1 VGASGIVRVSVMEIN
16 GVNIR
21 FNPMKPN
28 EIFCTYDA
36 SIFKRLL
43 GNRDI
48 TETRKNK
55 VRTSL
60 NTNGQLP
67 MTIVV
72 NERMEI
78 IDGQARVEV
87 FGELGLPILYEIS
100 PGLTVEDCIALNR
113 YTSAWKPIDYVKSF
127 AEKGNKNYVRLL
139 DLINNHPVLTMTDVV
154 CAVTGICGI
163 GNARKLLLESGKLV
177 LSKSFALDVNEM
189 LAYMEQF
196 KLFIEGEIS
205 KKKIERKSFRV
216 GVLYQSI
223 AHAYRIESVN
233 NDRLFT
239 QFKKLYKEKWTGRE
253 NISGCLDDLTE
264 IYNYDLVKR
273 ERLNLKEEER
283 QMKDVRQEKW
293 AEGSW
298 RKHPETEV
306 A

>member
-1 VGASGIVRVSVMEIN
+1 MGAREDVRVSVMEIN
-16 GVNIR
+16 GINIR
-21 FNPMKPN
+21 FNPMKPS

-48 TETRKNK
+48 TETRKDK
-55 VRTSL
+55 IRTSL
-60 NTNGQLP
+60 NASGQLP
-67 MTIVV
+67 KIIVV

-87 FGELGLPILYEIS
+87 FGELGLPILYEIC

-127 AEKGNKNYVRLL
+127 AEKGNENYVRLL
-139 DLINNHPVLTMTDVV
+139 DLINNHPVLTMSDVV
-154 CAVTGICGI
+154 CAVTGIRGI
-163 GNARKLLLESGKLV
+163 GNARKQLIESEKLV
-177 LSKSFALDVNEM
+177 LSELFALDVNEM

-205 KKKIERKSFRV
+205 KKKIERKGFRV
-216 GVLYQSI
+216 GVLYQST
-223 AHAYRIESVN
+223 AHAYRIESVD
-233 NDRLFT
+233 NDRLLK
-239 QFKKLYKEKWTGRE
+239 QFKKHYTEKWTGRE
-253 NISGCLDDLTE
+253 SIDGCLDDLTK
-264 IYNYDLVKR
+264 IYNYGLPKR
-273 ERLNLKEEER
+273 EQLNLREEER
-283 QMKDVRQEKW
+283 QMNDVRQEKW
-293 AEGSW
+293 TEGSW